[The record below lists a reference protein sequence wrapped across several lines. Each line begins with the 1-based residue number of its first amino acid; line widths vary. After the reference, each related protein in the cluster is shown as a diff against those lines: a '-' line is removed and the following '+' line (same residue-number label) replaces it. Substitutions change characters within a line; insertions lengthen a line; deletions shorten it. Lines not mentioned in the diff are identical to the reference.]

1 MKSVQL
7 ESITSSLIRKVF
19 KWVILCILV
28 FSSLQAWLN
37 YRAIEKNFQL
47 TVNDIAN
54 THIPLLSVAIWDIEP
69 ETIQKQIVLL
79 LKNKPISYVI
89 IRASTGQQ
97 FVGGNPEMLSSG
109 DHITRNIPSP
119 LAGVSDVG
127 TLELVVDHS
136 ILRQELMRSFMLVSI
151 EVVLLAAFILVA
163 VVTILRRDLEKP
175 MRQLAEFVRNLQADQ
190 LSNPMNLQL
199 PGHIYTEIDLVI
211 DGFRTMQASIQK
223 HITHQDALVM
233 ERTQQLE
240 DAMASLKQLSIT
252 DGLTSCF
259 NRLLFNERMPAEMQ
273 RANRYNRPLSI
284 VFCDIDYFKKVND
297 QYGHSVGDTLLIAFA
312 QTLRQELR
320 AEIDW
325 VVRYGGE
332 EFLVILP
339 ETSFEAAL
347 EVAQRMRH
355 QVEQGILLN
364 LSDGQQL
371 KITASFGVAEKEP
384 GDTVE
389 TLVQRADQCLY
400 LAKAQGRNQVQPEKP
415 AQ

>member
-19 KWVILCILV
+19 KWVILCVLV

-109 DHITRNIPSP
+109 DHITLNIPSP

-163 VVTILRRDLEKP
+163 VVTILRRNLEKP